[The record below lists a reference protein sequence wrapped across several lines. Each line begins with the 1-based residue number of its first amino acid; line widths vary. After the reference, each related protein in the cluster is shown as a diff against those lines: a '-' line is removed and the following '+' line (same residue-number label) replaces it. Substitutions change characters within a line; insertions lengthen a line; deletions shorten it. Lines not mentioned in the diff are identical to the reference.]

1 MIDAEQT
8 RTETNEE
15 AVARM
20 GGVAD
25 KGSFVGELITQEA
38 HGGDATQSEPIIRG
52 TS

>member
-1 MIDAEQT
+1 MPEQT

-15 AVARM
+15 AVAGT

-25 KGSFVGELITQEA
+25 EGSFAGELITQEA
-38 HGGDATQSEPIIRG
+38 KGGDATQSEPIIRG